1 MSHCYFNA
9 GHPPNVIANVCALTS
24 NGKTAG
30 VTAPSA
36 DAQVAL
42 LEKLL
47 SRTRLS
53 TDSITFVECH
63 GTGTF
68 AGDAAEVEA
77 LSRLFHARTSENPV
91 LLGSVKTNLGHSEA
105 VSGLTSVMKVA
116 LMLSKNRIP
125 PSFGV
130 DSLSPALKKAWP
142 RLQVVTDNVDWP
154 KDQPHRGIVNSF
166 GYGGALGS
174 IVLDAYENHSIFTPR
189 SDEGRTIPIVTS
201 EDNKAPSIFSPV
213 RNTKLI
219 PFSANTHLALQERY
233 LNDVAAINSRN
244 VAPSDSVGFLGS
256 RRSHLA
262 CRGYMIANVD
272 DYNRSPVTG
281 DLQTLSHITTPPE
294 LPLCFV
300 FTGQGAQNSQMGM
313 ELFERYSAFRD
324 SMAHMDE
331 VLQNLPHR
339 PTWTLRGKISR

>member
-1 MSHCYFNA
+1 MSRWSL
-9 GHPPNVIANVCALTS
+9 GVKHPANVIANVSALTR

-30 VTAPSA
+30 ITAPSA

-130 DSLSPALKKAWP
+130 SSFSPALKEAWP
-142 RLQVVTDNVDWP
+142 RLQVVTDNVNWP
-154 KDQPHRGIVNSF
+154 EDQPHRGIVNFF

-174 IVLDAYENHSIFTPR
+174 IVLDSYENYYISTRR
-189 SDEGRTIPIVTS
+189 SDEGRKIPIVTS
-201 EDNKAPSIFSPV
+201 QDNKAPPISSPII
-213 RNTKLI
+213 NTKLI

-233 LNDVAAINSRN
+233 LNDVAAINSPN
-244 VAPSDSVGFLGS
+244 VVPSDCVAFLGS
-256 RRSHLA
+256 RRSHLS
-262 CRGYMIANVD
+262 CRGYTIANFD
-272 DYNRSPVTG
+272 DYNQGLVTG
-281 DLQTLSHITTPPE
+281 DLQTLSHITTPPR

-300 FTGQGAQNSQMGM
+300 FTGQGAQSPQMGM

-331 VLQNLPHR
+331 VLQSLPHR
-339 PTWTLRGKISR
+339 PTWTLRGKIPR